1 MELFYNFTEKPG
13 TLKKGTVI
21 KSTGSWYKV
30 VDTEGHG
37 WDCRIRGKLRI
48 AGIKSTNPIAVGDE
62 IEFELEGEVSD
73 DDSTEVTGVIKKIL
87 PRKNYIIRKSINLS
101 KRSHILAANIDHVY
115 LLVTLVSPQT
125 QTGFIDRFL
134 VTAEAYHIPVTLL
147 FNKIDLYNS
156 EELDQMEMLKEIY
169 ENAGYRCMTISA
181 KREASVAFLKEEI
194 KGKKVMFGGHSGV
207 GKSTLVNTLDENLDL
222 KTGQISKSHS
232 SGLHTTTFAEMFE
245 LQSGG
250 YIIDTPGIRAFGL
263 IDFDKRELSHY
274 FPEMRELLPECKF
287 NNCQHINEPHCAV
300 KLAFVEDRI
309 SESRYLNYVKMM
321 EEDEN
326 ETFRKDIYK

>member
-1 MELFYNFTEKPG
+1 LSNFTDK
-13 TLKKGTVI
+13 TDHLKRGTVI

-30 VDTEGHG
+30 VDTNGKY

-62 IEFELEGEVSD
+62 IEFVEEEKEEGDV
-73 DDSTEVTGVIKKIL
+73 GVIKKIL

-147 FNKIDLYNS
+147 FNKIDLYDS
-156 EELDQMEMLKEIY
+156 QELEEMEALKSIY
-169 ENAGYRCMTISA
+169 EQVGYRCLTVSA
-181 KREASVAFLKEEI
+181 TRESSVNFLKEEI
-194 KGKKVMFGGHSGV
+194 AGKKVMFGGHSGV
-207 GKSTLVNTLDENLDL
+207 GKSTLVNTLDENLNL

-232 SGLHTTTFAEMFE
+232 SGLHTTTFAEMFALE
-245 LQSGG
+245 SGG

-263 IDFDKRELSHY
+263 IDFDKKELSHY
-274 FPEMRELLPECKF
+274 FPEMRELLDECKF
-287 NNCQHINEPHCAV
+287 NNCQHINEPKCAV
-300 KLAFVEDRI
+300 KRAFVEDEI
-309 SESRYLNYVKMM
+309 PGSRYMNYLKMM